1 MSNLSEPSSTN
12 PKDPEFKNFLLDQ
25 GFLSPR
31 RLEDGEW
38 VAMLPL
44 MFTMS
49 VCCGIGEHHT
59 YRYRWCFGDREEAEL
74 FLAELVD
81 FDDIP
86 TKKDSLKGHRYLTT
100 PRYMETD
107 QLGINKW

>member
-1 MSNLSEPSSTN
+1 MSNLSESISTN

-31 RLEDGEW
+31 RLDDGEW